1 MTNHVADIC
10 VGKMTEK
17 EAIHEIELM
26 EQMEC
31 ACPDCERRRPALQM
45 AIEALQFQQS
55 VVRCGDCKYYICDN
69 PYLPKDAHIMICD
82 LCSVGRYRVLAESD
96 GYCSDGERRDDADVL

>member
-1 MTNHVADIC
+1 MTVD
-10 VGKMTEK
+10 
-17 EAIHEIELM
+17 EAIEEIKDSM
-26 EQMEC
+26 HDTQS
-31 ACPDCERRRPALQM
+31 RRM
-45 AIEALQFQQS
+45 AIEALQFQQN

-82 LCSVGRYRVLAESD
+82 LCSAGRYRVLAESD